1 MALRG
6 VREGGRRFPRGL
18 ILGAGFVLALMGG
31 VSYAWGSFVIPLT
44 TQFGWSTAEATLPFT
59 VFMVVFAL
67 GMVPAGRLQDR
78 YGPRRV
84 ALAGALVFLLAYG
97 LASLVGRLPHPL
109 WLVATYGGLGGAGC
123 ALTYAC
129 VAPPARKWFPDRPG
143 FAIALALAG
152 FGLAAV
158 LFSPLKASVLLPTWG
173 VEGTLLFL
181 GLLVGGLSAL
191 AALVLRDPPPGW
203 APPGRPG
210 GSTARRSP
218 LSPRGDVPPR
228 EVVRTPLFYEI
239 WGSFALVM
247 VGGLMAIG
255 LLKPY
260 GQVALGLPPGQAAW
274 AMSLFALANGLG
286 RPLAGYLGDRFGP
299 LWVMIVTFALQ
310 TLVFLTFPMVAVTV
324 PTYYGAST
332 LLGWGYAVTLAL
344 FPAVT
349 AWCFGPKNL
358 GTNYG
363 LVFTAFGMGAVGSVL
378 GSWLF
383 DRTGS
388 YTPAFLLAGS
398 AAGLSFLLA
407 LHLKRKHGL
416 P

>member
-1 MALRG
+1 M
-6 VREGGRRFPRGL
+6 
-18 ILGAGFVLALMGG
+18 
-31 VSYAWGSFVIPLT
+31 
-44 TQFGWSTAEATLPFT
+44 
-59 VFMVVFAL
+59 
-67 GMVPAGRLQDR
+67 
-78 YGPRRV
+78 
-84 ALAGALVFLLAYG
+84 
-97 LASLVGRLPHPL
+97 
-109 WLVATYGGLGGAGC
+109 
-123 ALTYAC
+123 
-129 VAPPARKWFPDRPG
+129 
-143 FAIALALAG
+143 
-152 FGLAAV
+152 
-158 LFSPLKASVLLPTWG
+158 
-173 VEGTLLFL
+173 
-181 GLLVGGLSAL
+181 
-191 AALVLRDPPPGW
+191 
-203 APPGRPG
+203 
-210 GSTARRSP
+210 
-218 LSPRGDVPPR
+218 
-228 EVVRTPLFYEI
+228 RTPLFYEI

-260 GQVALGLPPGQAAW
+260 GQVALGLPAGQAAW

-299 LWVMIVTFALQ
+299 LWVMSVTFALQ
-310 TLVFLTFPMVAVTV
+310 TLVFLTFPLVAVTV
-324 PTYYGAST
+324 PTYYGASA

-398 AAGLSFLLA
+398 AAGLSFLLT